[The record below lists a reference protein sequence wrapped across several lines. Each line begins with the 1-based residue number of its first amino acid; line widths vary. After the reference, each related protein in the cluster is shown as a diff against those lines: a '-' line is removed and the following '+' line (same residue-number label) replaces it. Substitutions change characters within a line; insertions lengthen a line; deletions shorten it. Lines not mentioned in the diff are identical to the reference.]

1 MNKLMPF
8 QVKRLF
14 ELAEAGVSSSTS
26 RQLLRSAEDMEQTI
40 TRGIIIM
47 L

>member
-1 MNKLMPF
+1 MPF

-14 ELAEAGVSSSTS
+14 ELAEAGVSSS

-40 TRGIIIM
+40 TSGIIIKI
-47 L
+47 LLLYI